1 MYKIEVRKPLKI
13 TELRFRTFKNSNGR
27 FMIEIY
33 DNLDRKT
40 AVSFDKVSTQTPSTL
55 LSRWSNYFLYK
66 ELLSLSGKGSSVE
79 YQNGNSSVE
88 NEWKFRD
95 EVTLF
100 GLHDTVNKKG
110 VVKKVSIDDSI
121 GMKNVVAILKSIGY
135 TVETEYDSKTNR
147 MLKISLIKE

>member
-79 YQNGNSSVE
+79 YQNGNSSDE

-95 EVTLF
+95 EVALF

>member
-1 MYKIEVRKPLKI
+1 MYKIEVHKPSKKL
-13 TELRFRTFKNSNGR
+13 ELRFRTFKNSNGR

-33 DNLDRKT
+33 DNLDRRT

-66 ELLSLSGKGSSVE
+66 ELLTLAGKGSSVE
-79 YQNGNSSVE
+79 YQSSKGSE
-88 NEWKFRD
+88 NEWKFRN
-95 EVTLF
+95 EVSLF

-121 GMKNVVAILKSIGY
+121 GMKNVVAILKAIGY

>member
-1 MYKIEVRKPLKI
+1 MYKIEVRKPLKKI
-13 TELRFRTFKNSNGR
+13 ELRFRTFKNSNGR

-33 DNLDRKT
+33 DNIDRKT

-66 ELLSLSGKGSSVE
+66 ELLCLSGKGSSVE
-79 YQNGNSSVE
+79 YQNGDSSVE

-100 GLHDTVNKKG
+100 GLHDMVNKKG

>member
-55 LSRWSNYFLYK
+55 LSRWSIYFLYK

>member
-1 MYKIEVRKPLKI
+1 MYKTEVRKPANK
-13 TELRFRTFKNSNGR
+13 TELRFRTFKNPNGR
-27 FMIEIY
+27 YMIEIF
-33 DNLDRKT
+33 DNLDRRT

-66 ELLSLSGKGSSVE
+66 ELLSLAGKGSSVE
-79 YQNGNSSVE
+79 YQKGNVSEE
-88 NEWKFRD
+88 NTWKFRD

-121 GMKNVVAILKSIGY
+121 GMKNVVAILESIGY

>member
-79 YQNGNSSVE
+79 YQNGNSSDE

>member
-1 MYKIEVRKPLKI
+1 MYKIEVRKQLKI

-79 YQNGNSSVE
+79 YQNWNSSDE

>member
-1 MYKIEVRKPLKI
+1 
-13 TELRFRTFKNSNGR
+13 
-27 FMIEIY
+27 MIEIF
-33 DNLDRKT
+33 DNLDRRT

-66 ELLSLSGKGSSVE
+66 ELLSLAGKGSSVE
-79 YQNGNSSVE
+79 YQNGNSSDE